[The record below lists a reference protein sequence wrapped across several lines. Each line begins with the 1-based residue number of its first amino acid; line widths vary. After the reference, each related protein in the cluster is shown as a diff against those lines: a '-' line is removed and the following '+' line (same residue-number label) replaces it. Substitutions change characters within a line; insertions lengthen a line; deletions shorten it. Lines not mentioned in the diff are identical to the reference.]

1 MTIEAERP
9 PDRLADIAERAE
21 VVLVDFDGPI
31 CRLFGSKA
39 APRVAAD
46 LRQLILSRGVVL
58 PDELRDGID
67 PLELFRATAVFAPEL
82 VGVVGAAL
90 EAAEVEAAASAETT
104 IGAFDM
110 VAACLATGRPLA
122 IVSNNSAAA
131 IDAYLG
137 RRDRARYFAAVVG
150 RGEHPDLLKP
160 NPAPVVQA
168 LQALKV
174 APDAAVLVGDSA
186 TDVAA
191 ARAAGVA
198 CVGYA
203 NKPGKA
209 ERLAAAGAD
218 AIVTDMTDLAGVL
231 ARTRRPVSQLPWV
244 DSGGGPLIAVPTS
257 ALGEWTGA
265 SMDDGDSWGDYD
277 RACQVDGYIGVLDV
291 GADQAL
297 VLADEPASTTYLP
310 DRRIFVR
317 WIYANSEAEV
327 VRLVPR
333 ALKIADWK
341 DAGTWTTS
349 GPAQLFD
356 SGYTGDGLEH
366 TTHLTVDV
374 AAGTY
379 LIRTAS
385 VQPDRRTALVLVQ
398 LVEQT
403 QPVRVVEQVRTGP

>member
-1 MTIEAERP
+1 MTTEAERP
-9 PDRLADIAERAE
+9 PDRLADIVERAE
-21 VVLVDFDGPI
+21 AVLVDFDGPI

-39 APRVAAD
+39 APRIAAD

-58 PDELRDGID
+58 PDELRDGDD
-67 PLELFRATAVFAPEL
+67 PLELFRATAVVAPEL

-90 EAAEVEAAASAETT
+90 AAAEVEAAASAETT
-104 IGAFDM
+104 IGAFDL

-131 IDAYLG
+131 IGAYLG
-137 RRDRARYFAAVVG
+137 RRDRARYFTAVIG

-160 NPAPVVQA
+160 NPVPVVQA
-168 LQALKV
+168 LQALNV
-174 APDAAVLVGDSA
+174 APDAAVLVGDSI
-186 TDVAA
+186 TDIAA

-244 DSGGGPLIAVPTS
+244 DSGGGPLIVVPTT
-257 ALGEWTGA
+257 ALGEWKGA
-265 SMDDGDSWGDYD
+265 SDHDDDSWGDYD
-277 RACQVDGYIGVLDV
+277 RACDVDGYVGVLDV

-317 WIYANSEAEV
+317 WLYAVSEAEV
-327 VRLVPR
+327 IRLVPR
-333 ALKIADWK
+333 AVEIADWE

-349 GPAQLFD
+349 GPAELFD

-366 TTHLTVDV
+366 TTHLTVDL
-374 AAGTY
+374 ARGTY
-379 LIRTAS
+379 LIRTAL
-385 VQPDRRTALVLVQ
+385 VQPDKTTALMLVH
-398 LVEQT
+398 LVEET
-403 QPVRVVEQVRTGP
+403 QPV

>member
-1 MTIEAERP
+1 MTSEAERP

-21 VVLVDFDGPI
+21 AVLVDFDGPI

-39 APRVAAD
+39 APRIAAD
-46 LRQLILSRGVVL
+46 LRQLIVGRGVVL
-58 PDELRDGID
+58 PDELRDGND
-67 PLELFRATAVFAPEL
+67 PLELFRAIAVVAPEL

-90 EAAEVEAAASAETT
+90 AAAEVEAAASAETT
-104 IGAFDM
+104 IGAFDL

-131 IDAYLG
+131 IGAYLG
-137 RRDRARYFAAVVG
+137 RRDRARYFAAVIG
-150 RGEHPDLLKP
+150 RSEHPDLLKP

-174 APDAAVLVGDSA
+174 PPGAAVLVGDSI
-186 TDVAA
+186 TDIAA

-203 NKPGKA
+203 NRPGKA

-218 AIVTDMTDLAGVL
+218 AIVTDMTDMAGVL

-244 DSGGGPLIAVPTS
+244 DSGGGPLVVVPTT
-257 ALGEWTGA
+257 ALGDWKGA
-265 SMDDGDSWGDYD
+265 SDDDDDSWGDYD
-277 RACQVDGYIGVLDV
+277 RACEVDGYAGVLDV

-310 DRRIFVR
+310 DQRIFVR
-317 WIYANSEAEV
+317 WLYAVSEAEV

-333 ALKIADWK
+333 AVEIAGWE

-349 GPAQLFD
+349 GPAELFD

-366 TTHLTVDV
+366 TTHLTVDL
-374 AAGTY
+374 ARGTY
-379 LIRTAS
+379 LIRTAF
-385 VQPDRRTALVLVQ
+385 VQPDKRTALMLVH
-398 LVEQT
+398 LVD
-403 QPVRVVEQVRTGP
+403 RTTSE

>member
-1 MTIEAERP
+1 M
-9 PDRLADIAERAE
+9 
-21 VVLVDFDGPI
+21 
-31 CRLFGSKA
+31 
-39 APRVAAD
+39 
-46 LRQLILSRGVVL
+46 
-58 PDELRDGID
+58 
-67 PLELFRATAVFAPEL
+67 
-82 VGVVGAAL
+82 
-90 EAAEVEAAASAETT
+90 
-104 IGAFDM
+104 
-110 VAACLATGRPLA
+110 
-122 IVSNNSAAA
+122 
-131 IDAYLG
+131 
-137 RRDRARYFAAVVG
+137 
-150 RGEHPDLLKP
+150 
-160 NPAPVVQA
+160 QA

-277 RACQVDGYIGVLDV
+277 RACQVDGFVGVLDV

-349 GPAQLFD
+349 GPPSCSTPATPATGWSTEDERADGPLGILEPGTSPADRPRDGVDGLLLADDPLVQRVLHVQQPLRLLLGD
-356 SGYTGDGLEH
+356 AGDGHAGPHRDDLGDVLFGRRRRVSGH
-366 TTHLTVDV
+366 ARLPV
-374 AAGTY
+374 AA
-379 LIRTAS
+379 
-385 VQPDRRTALVLVQ
+385 Q
-398 LVEQT
+398 LVELARAEVSASRSAGRT
-403 QPVRVVEQVRTGP
+403 LVVLVVDGRFLLLGDALEFLLGRRAARAARSCGAGARGWPPRR

>member
-1 MTIEAERP
+1 M
-9 PDRLADIAERAE
+9 
-21 VVLVDFDGPI
+21 
-31 CRLFGSKA
+31 
-39 APRVAAD
+39 
-46 LRQLILSRGVVL
+46 
-58 PDELRDGID
+58 
-67 PLELFRATAVFAPEL
+67 FAPEL

>member
-9 PDRLADIAERAE
+9 ADRLADIAERAE
-21 VVLVDFDGPI
+21 AVLVDFDGPI
-31 CRLFGSKA
+31 CRLFGSRA

-58 PDELRDGID
+58 PDELRDGDD
-67 PLELFRATAVFAPEL
+67 PLALFRATAAFAPEL

-90 EAAEVEAAASAETT
+90 ASAEVEAAASAETT
-104 IGAFDM
+104 IGAFDL
-110 VAACLATGRPLA
+110 VRSCLATGRSLA

-131 IDAYLG
+131 IGAYLG

-150 RGEHPDLLKP
+150 RGEHPDSLKP
-160 NPAPVVQA
+160 DPTPVVRA
-168 LQALKV
+168 LRALKV
-174 APDAAVLVGDSA
+174 APGAAVLIGDSV
-186 TDVAA
+186 TDVEA

-198 CVGYA
+198 CIGYA

-209 ERLAAAGAD
+209 ERLTAAGAD
-218 AIVTDMTDLAGVL
+218 AIVTDMTDLARVL
-231 ARTRRPVSQLPWV
+231 ARTRTPVSLLPWV
-244 DSGGGPLIAVPTS
+244 DSGGGPLIVVPTT
-257 ALGEWTGA
+257 ALGEWKGA
-265 SMDDGDSWGDYD
+265 SDGDGSWDDYD
-277 RACQVDGYIGVLDV
+277 RACRIDGYVGVLEV

-317 WIYANSEAEV
+317 WLYADSEAEV

-333 ALKIADWK
+333 ALEIADWQ

-349 GPAQLFD
+349 GPAELFD
-356 SGYTGDGLEH
+356 SGYTGDGLKH
-366 TTHLTVDV
+366 TTHLAVDL
-374 AAGTY
+374 ARGTY
-379 LIRTAS
+379 LIRTAV
-385 VQPDRRTALVLVQ
+385 VQPDRSTALVLVH

-403 QPVRVVEQVRTGP
+403 QPA